1 MLDQAPARVV
11 VFRVA
16 GQFYAIDVMVIERV
30 IRHLVPRPIPM
41 GSDEFTGVIDVE
53 GRLVPV
59 VDLRDRFGGDQTP
72 RADTARVLLVRESSG
87 LMGFVVDQV
96 LEVRS
101 VEATDVEPAPAALH
115 RGEGSLVFLGTLR
128 RSGDVVLLVDA
139 AALLAATRTP
149 AASVS

>member
-1 MLDQAPARVV
+1 MLAPAPARVV

-30 IRHLVPRPIPM
+30 IRHLAPRPIPM
-41 GSDEFTGVIDVE
+41 GSEAFTGVIDIE
-53 GRLVPV
+53 GRLVPI
-59 VDLRDRFGGDQTP
+59 VDLRERFGGELSH
-72 RADTARVLLVRESSG
+72 AAEAARVLLVREESG

-101 VEATDVEPAPAALH
+101 VEASDLEPAPAALR

-128 RSGDVVLLVDA
+128 RAGDVVLLVDA

-149 AASVS
+149 AAALS

>member
-1 MLDQAPARVV
+1 MFAPAPARVV

-30 IRHLVPRPIPM
+30 IRHLAPRPIPM
-41 GSDEFTGVIDVE
+41 GSEAFTGVIDVE
-53 GRLVPV
+53 GRLMPI
-59 VDLRDRFGGDQTP
+59 VDLRERFGGELSHA
-72 RADTARVLLVRESSG
+72 ADAARVLLVREESG

-101 VEATDVEPAPAALH
+101 VEASELEPAPAALR

-128 RSGDVVLLVDA
+128 RAGDVVLLVDA

-149 AASVS
+149 AAALS

>member
-1 MLDQAPARVV
+1 MLEQAPARVV

-30 IRHLVPRPIPM
+30 IRHAAPRPIPM
-41 GSDEFTGVIDVE
+41 GSDEFTGVIDVD

-59 VDLRDRFGGDQTP
+59 VDLRDRFGGDHAQGTD
-72 RADTARVLLVRESSG
+72 AARVLLVREASG

-101 VEATDVEPAPAALH
+101 VEATEIEPAPAALR
-115 RGEGSLVFLGTLR
+115 RGEGSLVFRGTLR

-139 AALLAATRTP
+139 AALLAATRAP
-149 AASVS
+149 AATVS